1 MFLPRRLRFS
11 LRGLLVLVTIS
22 ALFCGI
28 KVNQARKQKH
38 IVAVLQDEGAEVRY
52 AYQFAANNKF
62 KFVPNAR
69 RPLLARFVGDDLCSP
84 VVDVRARPAAD
95 GEDIAQWAGK
105 LSKLRVLS
113 MEEAYLL
120 KDKDLYHLSEHR
132 QLLRL
137 YLGHTDIT
145 DGSVPYLCSL
155 QQLRVLDVHDTHI
168 SSEGAHALRTALP
181 NCTILFK
188 KIPRFMG
195 GMM

>member
-1 MFLPRRLRFS
+1 MFLPRRLQFS
-11 LRGLLVLVTIS
+11 LQGLLVLITIS
-22 ALFCGI
+22 ALACGI

-38 IVAVLQDEGAEVRY
+38 IVAVLEDEGVEVRY
-52 AYQFAANNKF
+52 AYQFAAKNKF

-69 RPLLARFVGDDLCSP
+69 RPLLARFAGDDLCSA
-84 VVDVRARPAAD
+84 VVEVRARPAAD
-95 GEDIAQWAGK
+95 GEDVARWAGK

-113 MEEAYLL
+113 MEAAYLL
-120 KDKDLYHLSEHR
+120 QDKDLYHLSEHR

-155 QQLRVLDVHDTHI
+155 QQLRMLDVQDTHI
-168 SSEGAHALRTALP
+168 SSEGAHALQTALP
-181 NCTILFK
+181 NCTILYGS
-188 KIPRFMG
+188 PPLRG

>member
-22 ALFCGI
+22 ALVCGM

-38 IVAVLQDEGAEVRY
+38 IVAVLEDEGAEVRY
-52 AYQFAANNKF
+52 AYQFGANNRLKF
-62 KFVPNAR
+62 IPNAR
-69 RPLLARFVGDDLCSP
+69 RPWLARFVGDDLCAP
-84 VVDVRARPAAD
+84 VVEVRARPAAD
-95 GEDIAQWAGK
+95 GEDIARWAGK

-120 KDKDLYHLSEHR
+120 KDKDLHHLSEHR

-155 QQLRVLDVHDTHI
+155 QQLRVLDVQHTHI
-168 SSEGAHALRTALP
+168 TREGAHALRTALP
-181 NCTILFK
+181 NCTILYER
-188 KIPRFMG
+188 PRFMRG